1 MANHWHYKKGDVV
14 GGIYYLTTE
23 GKEVYV
29 YGGGQGVVRYLTDKG
44 EHLDTTDEIVHTW
57 QPLDNVQFSNDKDN
71 ALPYVFDLHWDC
83 KSVNGLIRELEHG
96 WSFDRQEDKEHLL
109 ELLNDP
115 ETFKDQRYK
124 VTQQDIEKMKKAVE
138 ENL

>member
-1 MANHWHYKKGDVV
+1 MANHWYYKKGDVV
-14 GGIYYLTTE
+14 GGLYYLTPE

-29 YGGGQGVVRYLTDKG
+29 YGGGQGKVMYQTDKG
-44 EHLDTTDEIVHTW
+44 EHLDTTDEVVMTW

-83 KSVNGLIRELEHG
+83 KSVKDLIRELKHG
-96 WSFDRQEDKEHLL
+96 CSIDRDDKKFLIKLL
-109 ELLNDP
+109 DDP
-115 ETFKDQRYK
+115 DTFKDPRYK

-138 ENL
+138 DNL